1 MGFLEYY
8 LAWVIPIGVAFSVIR
23 LLTYFISE
31 QKTPH
36 RLLYRQLL
44 AFFLAGALVG
54 AGIALFMLSQQLP
67 LPDTV
72 TQTERLGF
80 SFGVSSIILAL
91 FAIALTIVYQSQS
104 NDEELLEVNQFK
116 GKQTEISQ
124 KLSDIEN
131 GLSLLTQSV
140 HDQKENCTKN
150 IELWKNL
157 QDVNQNLQNIIQRLE
172 QQNSLNSHILDE
184 MKCLR
189 CELHYNMQFA
199 GINEKISTIEHKI
212 TQMER
217 KNDEINDGD
226 A

>member
-8 LAWVIPIGVAFSVIR
+8 LKLGDSDRCCVFGNSTTHIF
-23 LLTYFISE
+23 YFRT
-31 QKTPH
+31 KTPH

-104 NDEELLEVNQFK
+104 NDEGKHLEVNQFK
-116 GKQTEISQ
+116 GKRTEISQ

-140 HDQKENCTKN
+140 HDQKK
-150 IELWKNL
+150 IMPR
-157 QDVNQNLQNIIQRLE
+157 I
-172 QQNSLNSHILDE
+172 LNYGKIFRTSIRTFRILF
-184 MKCLR
+184 K
-189 CELHYNMQFA
+189 
-199 GINEKISTIEHKI
+199 G
-212 TQMER
+212 
-217 KNDEINDGD
+217 
-226 A
+226 

>member
-1 MGFLEYY
+1 M
-8 LAWVIPIGVAFSVIR
+8 IPIGVAFSVIR

-140 HDQKENCTKN
+140 HDQK
-150 IELWKNL
+150 
-157 QDVNQNLQNIIQRLE
+157 
-172 QQNSLNSHILDE
+172 
-184 MKCLR
+184 
-189 CELHYNMQFA
+189 
-199 GINEKISTIEHKI
+199 
-212 TQMER
+212 R
-217 KNDEINDGD
+217 KLYQEY
-226 A
+226 